1 MSQVENLR
9 ELSNHPGWSTYL
21 DVIEEKMQGYFMEL
35 FQLEPSKADNFVQ
48 FVILKSKIDE
58 LRDIT
63 YFIERQVVEQERV
76 PMVDKAY
83 GQRFFGLLKKIWRK
97 G

>member
-1 MSQVENLR
+1 MSQLENLR
-9 ELSNHPGWSTYL
+9 ELSNHPGWTFYL
-21 DVIEEKMQGYFMEL
+21 DVIEEKMRGYFMEL
-35 FQLEPSKADNFVQ
+35 FQLEPTKAENFVQ
-48 FVILKSKIDE
+48 FVSLKAKIDE

-63 YFIERQVVEQERV
+63 YFIERQVVGPEQV

-83 GQRFFGLLKKIWRK
+83 GTRFFGLLKKIWRK